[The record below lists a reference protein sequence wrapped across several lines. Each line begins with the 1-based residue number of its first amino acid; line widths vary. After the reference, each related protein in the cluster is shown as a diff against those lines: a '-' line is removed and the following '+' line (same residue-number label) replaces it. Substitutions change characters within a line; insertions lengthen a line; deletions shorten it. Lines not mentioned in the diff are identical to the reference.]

1 MNTSK
6 IKPYVP
12 ALLWM
17 AVMFTLST
25 HYFGSALTKPI
36 IGRML
41 DFIGYNY
48 DTSFLNTA
56 DLVVRKSAHVFIYAV
71 LAVLWYRAVL
81 KGSRLGMV
89 KAGLT
94 VLLICALWASSDEIH
109 QYLAGGRGA
118 EVSDVVLDSATSALA
133 IVVTGFI
140 SWAGKRKTP
149 RGGGVSIHPTT
160 AGD

>member
-1 MNTSK
+1 
-6 IKPYVP
+6 
-12 ALLWM
+12 M